1 MAMTEKTHQ
10 AMSYRS
16 RLPGVEAMFL
26 RSEHAFPR
34 HAHDQYGI
42 GVITLGAQKSW
53 SAVGTVESTVGDVI
67 MVNPGEMHDGS
78 PIGGAR
84 EWHMLYL
91 DPHAVARELT
101 DDCHGDVMLR
111 PVAHDQV
118 LAAEVMKLL
127 GTLRM
132 PTICDDPE
140 ELLLACL
147 ASIMQRHRLSGPSLP
162 RTSPPVARAIAW
174 MEAEPQAATSLS
186 ALAAACDVSRFQLVR
201 SFMRDVGTT
210 PHAYRMQLRV
220 QAARRHLAKG
230 RAIAEVAL
238 LTGFAD
244 QSHLTRA
251 FVRQLGITPGRY
263 QAFLRSMIR

>member
-1 MAMTEKTHQ
+1 MTEKTHQ

-53 SAVGTVESTVGDVI
+53 SAVGTVESAVGDVI

-91 DPHAVARELT
+91 DPDAVARELT

-186 ALAAACDVSRFQLVR
+186 ALAVACDVSRFQLVR

-251 FVRQLGITPGRY
+251 FVRQLGVTPGRY